1 VTVFNFKHKTEI
13 ISLIVIFFALVMYAL
28 SKDNLDILSLLIGL
42 SLTAIPFRIL
52 YWSEKGTEA
61 NRIAFHL
68 SQDLYRHKR
77 EEQAKN
83 GDTLGVSDITYPFE
97 DNHFKIINTTYGESW
112 YSKQYDVW
120 FLEGTSLTY
129 FCDKNLNPYGFIRNP
144 YQFNLK
150 KSLIAN
156 NDVVRWNKDGQFNR
170 EIINEGDKNE

>member
-1 VTVFNFKHKTEI
+1 VTVFNLKHKTEI
-13 ISLIVIFFALVMYAL
+13 ISLIVIFFALVIYAL

-42 SLTAIPFRIL
+42 SLAAIPFRIL

-68 SQDLYRHKR
+68 RQDLGRLKR

-83 GDTLGVSDITYPFE
+83 GDTLGVSDITYPLE
-97 DNHFKIINTTYGESW
+97 DNRFKIINTTYGESW

-150 KSLIAN
+150 KSLIPN
-156 NDVVRWNKDGQFNR
+156 NDIVNFNKEGKFDR
-170 EIINEGDKNE
+170 EIINEGER

>member
-1 VTVFNFKHKTEI
+1 
-13 ISLIVIFFALVMYAL
+13 MYAL

-52 YWSEKGTEA
+52 YWSEKGSEA

-77 EEQAKN
+77 EKQEKN
-83 GDTLGVSDITYPFE
+83 GDTLGVSDIKYPFE

-120 FLEGTSLTY
+120 FLEGTSMTY
-129 FCDKNLNPYGFIRNP
+129 F
-144 YQFNLK
+144 
-150 KSLIAN
+150 
-156 NDVVRWNKDGQFNR
+156 
-170 EIINEGDKNE
+170 

>member
-1 VTVFNFKHKTEI
+1 MTVFNFKHKTEI

-52 YWSEKGTEA
+52 YWSEKGSEA

-77 EEQAKN
+77 EKQEKN
-83 GDTLGVSDITYPFE
+83 GDTLGVSDIKYPFE

-120 FLEGTSLTY
+120 FLEGTSMTY